1 MTTPCALIFQL
12 HIVVP
17 HMHGANIW
25 TPQQQN
31 NDHDDSPRSHKSIC
45 HDLSPQED
53 GKDNFFPPSLRKSG
67 MKWNNLVCECDDTT
81 QSKPRCFL
89 TAMLCFLNG
98 TRKKLMLCTFL
109 NLFSSSN
116 NNNKIHN
123 NDNNFYSYIV
133 SNAFILVSK
142 VRFARGK
149 LQLLSLP
156 VEILWCT
163 LKGFRYLLRNFMFRK
178 YCFAR
183 VVTSR

>member
-89 TAMLCFLNG
+89 DRHAFRPMKNLNPHVVIFVSYREKDSS
-98 TRKKLMLCTFL
+98 TPQRPARINFTNWTCAELNAAACKKWW
-109 NLFSSSN
+109 
-116 NNNKIHN
+116 
-123 NDNNFYSYIV
+123 
-133 SNAFILVSK
+133 
-142 VRFARGK
+142 R
-149 LQLLSLP
+149 SL
-156 VEILWCT
+156 W
-163 LKGFRYLLRNFMFRK
+163 
-178 YCFAR
+178 
-183 VVTSR
+183 